1 MQLVCVQNGVVSVPY
16 FLDKMKPY
24 ELDIICDSLH
34 LRHKE
39 SWEQSRMIAY
49 VMAQVNSKKKLKP
62 TDIIK
67 FGWETERHTKQPAEE
82 LTKEQVENIKK
93 VALERE
99 QKLKEKG
106 LI

>member
-1 MQLVCVQNGVVSVPY
+1 
-16 FLDKMKPY
+16 MKPY
-24 ELDIICDSLH
+24 ELSIICDSLH

-67 FGWETERHTKQPAEE
+67 FGWETEKHKEQPKEE